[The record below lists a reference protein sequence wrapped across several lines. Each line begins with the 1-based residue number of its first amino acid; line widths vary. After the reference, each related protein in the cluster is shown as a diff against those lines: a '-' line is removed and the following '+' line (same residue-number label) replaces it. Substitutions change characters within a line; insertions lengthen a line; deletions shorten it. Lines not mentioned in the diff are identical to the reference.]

1 MYIRAKR
8 IVFYRKNQ
16 YNNFRE
22 GMIDYIKK
30 KIKKQY
36 NVHKKC
42 RIYGISAHFM
52 LFYFCD

>member
-30 KIKKQY
+30 KIKKQ
-36 NVHKKC
+36 
-42 RIYGISAHFM
+42 
-52 LFYFCD
+52 